1 MSPRIEPK
9 ISPKRADPPGSCG
22 RQLFGPGAIAP
33 IVFERVG
40 FAGRHRADQC
50 VDLGFWQ
57 IGELFEQRG
66 GHLFLLLRF
75 PRPDAVDL
83 VDQPLPRIV
92 DENRFVVLVV
102 DASKIDHPDR
112 PENIEGHYADH
123 STDDIGPD

>member
-1 MSPRIEPK
+1 MLETRQSNWPRICRHTIFLRKP
-9 ISPKRADPPGSCG
+9 SC
-22 RQLFGPGAIAP
+22 
-33 IVFERVG
+33 
-40 FAGRHRADQC
+40 
-50 VDLGFWQ
+50 
-57 IGELFEQRG
+57 
-66 GHLFLLLRF
+66 